1 MGKREKILAKLRVS
15 VETWDAQ
22 LARDA
27 AVEAVESRISPAD
40 AIEHGLGMGM
50 VSISQRFDEAK
61 IYLPQVLAASRAMET
76 ALEVFRPLMIG
87 ESMPTKGTI
96 IIGTV
101 HGDVHEIGKNVV
113 SAFLRGAGYNVID
126 LGRDV
131 PPEVFI
137 KRAGEHGAEI
147 VGASA
152 LMTTTMV
159 VQEIIVDL
167 IKEENLD
174 LMSLFGGAPCNQKW
188 VDSIGGDAYCANGAE
203 VVSTVEKLMKI
214 KRRT

>member
-1 MGKREKILAKLRVS
+1 MGKRERILAKLRSS
-15 VETWDAQ
+15 VETWDDQ
-22 LARDA
+22 LAKEA
-27 AVEAVESRISPAD
+27 ALEAVENNISPAE
-40 AIEHGLGMGM
+40 AIELGLGMGM
-50 VSISQRFDEAK
+50 VSISHRFDEAK

-76 ALEVFRPLMIG
+76 ALNVFRPLMVG
-87 ESMPTKGTI
+87 KDMPTKGTI

-101 HGDVHEIGKNVV
+101 QGDVHEIGKNVV

-131 PPEVFI
+131 PPEIFI
-137 KRAGEHGAEI
+137 KSAGSHKAEI

-159 VQEIIVDL
+159 IQKSIVDL
-167 IKEENLD
+167 IKEENLSF
-174 LMSLFGGAPCNQKW
+174 LTLFGGAPCNQKW

-203 VVSTVEKLMKI
+203 VVSTVEKLMKTI
-214 KRRT
+214 RRT